1 MRMYLYGMEEARPE
15 VAVTYAESASAP
27 ERGEGR
33 GGDDT
38 FPSSCDWIKG
48 IFKDVVERCL
58 K

>member
-1 MRMYLYGMEEARPE
+1 MEEARPE

-38 FPSSCDWIKG
+38 FPSNCDWIKG
-48 IFKDVVERCL
+48 IFKDVVERYL